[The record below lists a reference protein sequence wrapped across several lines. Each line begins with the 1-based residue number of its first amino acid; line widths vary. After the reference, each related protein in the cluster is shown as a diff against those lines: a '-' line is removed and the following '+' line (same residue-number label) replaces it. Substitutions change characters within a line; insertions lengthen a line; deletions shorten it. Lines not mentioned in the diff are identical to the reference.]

1 LKSQRAFRFGVI
13 DESSLT
19 REAWVQKAQR
29 VEQLGYSTFLIRDHF
44 IQGDFNHQLAPIP
57 ALMAAADATKTL
69 RVGSLVFANDYRH
82 PVMLAK
88 EAATLDLLSGGRFEL
103 GIGAG
108 WLRSEYEQI
117 GISFDPPGTRVER
130 MQEALHVLKGV
141 FADEPLTF
149 KGRYYTITH
158 LESFPKPS
166 QKPHPPLLIG
176 AGSKRMLSIA
186 AREADI
192 IGILPKALT
201 NGTISEDPT
210 ERFVETIAQKVE
222 WILQAAGE
230 RFDEIELSMVVFIE
244 LTSNPQ
250 QRAAQIAHERGWS
263 DITAEHV
270 LGMPSM
276 LIGSI
281 DQINE
286 KIQTLREKY
295 AFSYFVI
302 SDKSLETFAPI
313 VAQLRGIT
321 LGGGSNPSA
330 LAADKRIGQ
339 SS

>member
-1 LKSQRAFRFGVI
+1 MKSQRAFRFGVI
-13 DESSLT
+13 DESSIT
-19 REAWVQKAQR
+19 REEWVPKAQR

-88 EAATLDLLSGGRFEL
+88 EAATLDVLSQGRFEL

-108 WLRSEYEQI
+108 WLGSEYEQT
-117 GISFDPPGTRVER
+117 GIPFDPPGTRVER
-130 MQEALHVLKGV
+130 MQEALHILKGA

-149 KGRYYTITH
+149 AGKHYTITH

-192 IGILPKALT
+192 KGILPKALT

-210 ERFVETIAQKVE
+210 ERFAEIIAQKVE
-222 WILQAAGE
+222 WIRQAAGE
-230 RFDEIELSMVVFIE
+230 HFDEIELSMVVFIE
-244 LTSNPQ
+244 LTCNPH
-250 QRAAQIAHERGWS
+250 QRAEQIAHERGWS
-263 DITAEHV
+263 DITAEQV
-270 LGMPSM
+270 LEMPSM

-281 DQINE
+281 DQITE

-302 SDKSLETFAPI
+302 SDTHIETFAPI
-313 VAQLRGIT
+313 VAQLNG
-321 LGGGSNPSA
+321 
-330 LAADKRIGQ
+330 K
-339 SS
+339 

>member
-1 LKSQRAFRFGVI
+1 MKRQRAFRFGVI
-13 DESSLT
+13 DESSLS
-19 REAWVQKAQR
+19 REEWVQKAQR

-88 EAATLDLLSGGRFEL
+88 EAATVDLLSGGRFEL

-108 WLRSEYEQI
+108 WLRTEYEQT
-117 GISFDPPGTRVER
+117 GIPFDPPGIRVER
-130 MQEALHVLKGV
+130 MQEALHILKGV
-141 FADEPLTF
+141 FAEGPLTF
-149 KGRYYTITH
+149 VGKHYTITH

-201 NGTISEDPT
+201 NGTISEDPV
-210 ERFVETIAQKVE
+210 ERFAESIAQKVE
-222 WILQAAGE
+222 WIRQAAGE
-230 RFDEIELSMVVFIE
+230 RFDEIELSMVVTVQITHNQHQKAE
-244 LTSNPQ
+244 QIIQ
-250 QRAAQIAHERGWS
+250 QRGWS
-263 DITAEHV
+263 GITSNQV
-270 LGMPSM
+270 LEMPSM

-281 DQINE
+281 DYITE
-286 KIQTLREKY
+286 KLQYLREKY
-295 AFSYFVI
+295 FFSYFVI
-302 SDKSLETFAPI
+302 SDTCLETFAPI
-313 VAQLRGIT
+313 VTQLT
-321 LGGGSNPSA
+321 
-330 LAADKRIGQ
+330 DK
-339 SS
+339 